1 MTGKESPVFHIL
13 WALFVAI
20 ALVQAGPVFAAP
32 AESVKALVVGY
43 KAEGGSALTD
53 CAERLWQRGT
63 PYRAATTDHSDSLDR
78 WHARH
83 GVRRVRALFRQTNQ
97 NSLADQSATLSER
110 LVRGLSRRRGRAGGK
125 SFAPL
130 KRPQRASPMLQ
141 ERARRMASIY
151 RIELPDSADLET
163 AIDELR
169 QDPHAEFVQPDH
181 LNQLDFDPNDPFL
194 SSAGSW
200 SQPYLDLWGLERI
213 GAHEAW
219 QITRGA
225 GQIVAVVDTGLDYE
239 HPDIADN
246 VWINSG
252 EDLNGNG
259 RVDESDWNGLD
270 DDDNG
275 FVDDL
280 HGYDFAG
287 FGDLRPDG
295 TKDLGDADPFDEIG
309 HGTHVAGIV
318 AATAN
323 NAIGIAGVAP
333 EAQLMPLKGF
343 PEDGSGRD
351 SDLWRAVFY
360 AIENGADVINASWS
374 CSPACPVNPLAREV
388 LALAE
393 AANVVFVTSAGNRAF
408 DVVRNDP
415 ENSRAAITV
424 GSIGADDILS
434 HFSNRGWLVDLVAPG
449 GGPATPFSVLAAHRN
464 ILSLAASSLDPLEAA
479 FIVGEQY
486 WRQAGTS
493 MAAPHVAG
501 GVALLRSLRPDLSV
515 ADIRRLLRLSAED
528 LLPTRHDPIHG
539 AGLLDLPALLETEL
553 PDLKLRLQ
561 APGPGEVLDPTNSP
575 IAIEFVATG
584 RDLVSYSIAYSQGLE
599 TSEFEEISTGETF
612 DGSESL
618 AWFVESLS
626 DGPYV
631 LRLRAIL
638 GSGAIVDEFGVVGL
652 ERNHPRRLSSGTD
665 DEQQPSIHG
674 RTVAWRSVVDR
685 SVNRGEIRAGGFGRR
700 RPVLPMATLSE
711 TPKSQ
716 HNPLVSGRHIVWLE
730 RLVGT
735 LDHEIRGCRYTPWA
749 PNACRA
755 ELVVADTEE
764 SRLSP
769 IGLARGR
776 LLWSKRQT
784 GLFEI
789 MGCLWRSGRPCLATG
804 VSVPAA
810 PPSSRRL
817 LDFDG
822 YTILISAG
830 APQSRLEICRPVLVG
845 GPCTPQPVTIDG
857 ASSLSVERA
866 SIDGDLLAFEIFPF
880 PDSMLGYCRIDLETA
895 DCRNPRLIDTA
906 IGVRNPDVSGRR
918 IVWSEEVAGEQPW
931 ISFCEWDPLSGECPR
946 TRLTGSTAPAG
957 SPKIDRH
964 RVVWE
969 DARLGPDQIF
979 GLELPRIWL
988 PARMTTVRAGRHRI
1002 IPVAAPDPAGGRLA
1016 LELIGHSGP
1025 SPEMMGARIVPLGHR
1040 WAAVEINPPS
1050 MLGGE
1055 TAVWQLR
1062 GEGRGGIVTRETL
1075 EISILPGRQSGR
1087 SNTRSRTFSH

>member
-1 MTGKESPVFHIL
+1 LRNIL
-13 WALFVAI
+13 WTFLAGLS
-20 ALVQAGPVFAAP
+20 LVMSAAASAAS
-32 AESVKALVVGY
+32 AESVNALVVGY
-43 KAEGGSALTD
+43 KAEGSSAVTE
-53 CAERLWQRGT
+53 CAERVWKRGT
-63 PYRAATTDHSDSLDR
+63 RYSGATADHSDSLDR
-78 WHARH
+78 WHTRH
-83 GVRRVRALFRQTNQ
+83 GVRHVRALFRQTNE
-97 NSLADQSATLSER
+97 NSFAAQTATLSER
-110 LVRGLSRRRGRAGGK
+110 LVRGLSRRRGRAGK
-125 SFAPL
+125 SFAP
-130 KRPQRASPMLQ
+130 RMSQQRASNAVL
-141 ERARRMASIY
+141 ESARRLASSY
-151 RIELPDSADLET
+151 RIELADSADLAT

-169 QDPHAEFVQPDH
+169 QDPHVEFVQPDH
-181 LNQLDFDPNDPFL
+181 LNRLDFDPNDPSL
-194 SSAGSW
+194 ASAGSW
-200 SQPYLDLWGLERI
+200 SQPYSDLWGLERI

-280 HGYDFAG
+280 RGYDFAG
-287 FGDLRPDG
+287 FGDLLPDG
-295 TKDLGDADPFDEIG
+295 TRDIGDPDPFDEIG

-343 PEDGSGRD
+343 PEDGPGRD

-408 DVVRNDP
+408 DVLRNDP

-479 FIVGEQY
+479 FVVGEAY

-493 MAAPHVAG
+493 MAAPQVAG
-501 GVALLRSLRPDLSV
+501 GAALLRSIRPDLSV

-528 LLPTRHDPIHG
+528 LLPTGHDPIHG
-539 AGLLDLPALLETEL
+539 AGVLDLPALLQAGL
-553 PDLKLRLQ
+553 PDLKLRLD
-561 APGPGEVLDPTNSP
+561 APGPGEVLDPTAGP
-575 IAIEFVATG
+575 VALEFVATG
-584 RDLVSYSIAYSQGLE
+584 RDLVSYSVGYSQGLE
-599 TSEFEEISTGETF
+599 TNDFEEIQTGETF

-618 AWFVESLS
+618 LWFVDSLS

-631 LRLRAIL
+631 LRLRARL
-638 GSGAIVDEFGVVGL
+638 GSGAMVDEFGIVGL
-652 ERNHPRRLSSGTD
+652 ERNRPLRLSSGTD

-685 SVNRGEIRAGGFGRR
+685 SGNRGEIRAGGFGRR
-700 RPVLPMATLSE
+700 RPVLPVATLSG
-711 TPKSQ
+711 TQKSQ
-716 HNPLVSGRHIVWLE
+716 HNPIVSGRQVVWLE
-730 RLVGT
+730 KTLGT
-735 LDHEIRGCRYTPWA
+735 LDEEIRGCRYTPWT
-749 PNACRA
+749 PNECHDQ
-755 ELVVADTEE
+755 LVVADREE

-769 IGLARGR
+769 IGLAKGR
-776 LLWSKRQT
+776 LLWSTRQT
-784 GLFEI
+784 DLLDVL
-789 MGCLWRSGRPCLATG
+789 GCIWRSGRHCRAAE
-804 VSVPAA
+804 VSA
-810 PPSSRRL
+810 PPVSPTSRRL

-822 YTILISAG
+822 HTLLTSAG
-830 APQSRLEICRPVLVG
+830 PPGVRLEICRPVLDG

-866 SIDGDLLAFEIFPF
+866 SVDGSLLAFEIFSF
-880 PDSMLGYCRIDLETA
+880 PGSILGYCQLDLATA
-895 DCRNPRLIDTA
+895 DCRNPRLIEV
-906 IGVRNPDVSGRR
+906 IGDARSPDVSGRR
-918 IVWSEEVAGEQPW
+918 IVWSEEIPGESLS
-931 ISFCEWDPLSGECPR
+931 IAFCEWNPLSGECPR

-957 SPKIDRH
+957 APKIDRH

-969 DARLGPDQIF
+969 DARVGPDQIF
-979 GLELPRIWL
+979 GLELPQIWL
-988 PARMTTVRAGRHRI
+988 PARKTTIRAGRHRF
-1002 IPVAAPDPAGGRLA
+1002 IPIAAPDPAGGLLG

-1062 GEGRGGIVTRETL
+1062 GEGRGGIVTREIL
-1075 EISILPGRQSGR
+1075 EISILPGLQSSR
-1087 SNTRSRTFSH
+1087 SNTRYRQFSH